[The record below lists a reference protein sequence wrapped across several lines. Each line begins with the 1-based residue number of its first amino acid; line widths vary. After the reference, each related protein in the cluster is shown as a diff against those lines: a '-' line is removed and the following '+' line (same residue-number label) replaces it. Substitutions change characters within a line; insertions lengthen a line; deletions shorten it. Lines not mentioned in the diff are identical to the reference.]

1 MVYVKGGFRMNIF
14 TILGFIFILGSL
26 VGLLIMS
33 AKYGIKPTL
42 DIYTGKEKKKVL
54 SRIEARRDLIGAEQ
68 TAELVEKYSAL
79 DNISRTGSLVSERAS
94 GSLTQDLFKSSEQ
107 VDALLTTLMGN
118 NSATTSSLEVD
129 TSVDMSYLGEEPIE
143 EQTGFLDSDNEPKTK
158 VEVQAQQQE
167 SLKIERAVNQV
178 VTSNGIFKVDTIFD
192 NIEL

>member
-1 MVYVKGGFRMNIF
+1 MNIF

-26 VGLLIMS
+26 IGLLIMS

-42 DIYTGKEKKKVL
+42 DIYTGKEKKKAL

-158 VEVQAQQQE
+158 VEAQAQQQE
-167 SLKIERAVNQV
+167 NLKIERAVNQV

>member
-1 MVYVKGGFRMNIF
+1 MVYVKGGVRMNIF

-26 VGLLIMS
+26 IGLLIMS

-167 SLKIERAVNQV
+167 SLKIERAVNKV

>member
-1 MVYVKGGFRMNIF
+1 MNIF

-79 DNISRTGSLVSERAS
+79 DNIARTGSLVSERAS

-118 NSATTSSLEVD
+118 NSATTSNLEVD
-129 TSVDMSYLGEEPIE
+129 GSVDMGYLGEEPIE
-143 EQTGFLDSDNEPKTK
+143 EQTGFLDSESEPRTSDDLR
-158 VEVQAQQQE
+158 VQHQE
-167 SLKIERAVNQV
+167 NFRIEKAINQV
-178 VTSNGIFKVDTIFD
+178 VTSNGIFKVETIFD

>member
-1 MVYVKGGFRMNIF
+1 MNIF

-26 VGLLIMS
+26 IGLLIMS

-79 DNISRTGSLVSERAS
+79 DNISRTGSLVSERNS

-158 VEVQAQQQE
+158 IEVQAQQQE

>member
-1 MVYVKGGFRMNIF
+1 MVYVKGVRMNIF

-26 VGLLIMS
+26 IGLLIMS

-118 NSATTSSLEVD
+118 NSVTTSSLEVD

-167 SLKIERAVNQV
+167 SLKIERAVNQM

>member
-1 MVYVKGGFRMNIF
+1 MVYVKGVRMNIF

-26 VGLLIMS
+26 IGLLIMS

-167 SLKIERAVNQV
+167 SLKIERAVNKV

>member
-1 MVYVKGGFRMNIF
+1 MVYVKGVRMNIF

-26 VGLLIMS
+26 IGLLIMS